1 MISSRWLIAYSRRTI
16 RFDMSKSIIWPT
28 RFRRLLFYFSGSAL
42 AVASAVLIPAFG
54 VWRELHSG
62 KSLWYWLIGGVV
74 LIFCVCGRNYLE
86 SRRSRYD
93 PHWAMDFQD
102 RFDNPAMTEARARA
116 AKTLI
121 TNRADLANPADNALA
136 DIDDVLDFFEDIG
149 LYQRADHISPELA
162 HHHFFH
168 WTRGYWQ
175 AAKPY
180 VVASRVKEPARWNHV
195 EELFDTSC
203 DIEHKEQGGTREQLR
218 LSDSD
223 LDEFLRQE
231 SELGTINAN
240 RPWVVVRPYIHSPQ
254 FFPAWEKGDPTP
266 QGDMGTW
273 PIAHLFPAQIMNV
286 GKTPARIESYALD
299 YVRSQIHPSQFPD
312 EPAYHNVVIQDILL
326 VPDDEMA
333 VTTALSP
340 ERGVLTKSQLS
351 DIQERREFLFAYG
364 FVKYKHGDGS
374 GPEYETR
381 FGYIYDVPATY
392 AVMKEGKIEE
402 LSFQKATFNR
412 GGKPAYNKAK

>member
-1 MISSRWLIAYSRRTI
+1 
-16 RFDMSKSIIWPT
+16 MSKSIIWRT
-28 RFRRLLFYFSGSAL
+28 RFRRFLFYFSGSAL

-54 VWRELHSG
+54 IWRELHSDQ
-62 KSLWYWLIGGVV
+62 SIRYWLIGGLS
-74 LIFCVCGRNYLE
+74 LIFFICVRNYLE
-86 SRRSRYD
+86 YGRLKYD
-93 PHWAMDFQD
+93 PHWAMNFQD
-102 RFDNPAMTEARARA
+102 RFDNSAMTEARAKA
-116 AKTLI
+116 ATALLR
-121 TNRADLANPADNALA
+121 NRTDLANIDNPALVEV
-136 DIDDVLDFFEDIG
+136 DDVLDFLEDVG
-149 LYQRADHISPELA
+149 LYQRADNISPELA

-180 VVASRVKEPARWNHV
+180 VMAWRVKEPARWKHV

-203 DIEHKEQGGTREQLR
+203 DIELEEQAGTREQLR

-223 LDEFLRQE
+223 LHDFLRQE
-231 SELGTINAN
+231 SELGKIDAN

-254 FFPAWEKGDPTP
+254 FFPVWEKGDPIP

-273 PIAHLFPAQIMNV
+273 PIAHLFPSQILNV

-299 YVRSQIHPSQFPD
+299 YVRTQIHPTEFPD
-312 EPAYHNVVIQDILL
+312 EPAYHNVITQDILL
-326 VPDDEMA
+326 VPNDEIA

-340 ERGVLTKSQLS
+340 ERGTLTKAQLS
-351 DIQERREFLFAYG
+351 DIQKRREFLFAYG
-364 FVKYKHGDGS
+364 FVKYRHGDGS

-381 FGYIYDVPATY
+381 FGYIYEVPPTY

-412 GGKPAYNKAK
+412 GGKPAYNKAT

>member
-1 MISSRWLIAYSRRTI
+1 MSR
-16 RFDMSKSIIWPT
+16 SIIWPT
-28 RFRRLLFYFSGSAL
+28 RFRRFLFYFSGSTL

-54 VWRELHSG
+54 IWREVHSG
-62 KSLWYWLIGGVV
+62 QSILYWAIGGVL
-74 LIFCVCGRNYLE
+74 LIAFIFVRNYVE
-86 SRRSRYD
+86 YRRLKYD
-93 PHWAMDFQD
+93 PHWAMNFQD
-102 RFDNPAMTEARARA
+102 RFDKATEMRARA
-116 AKTLI
+116 AEVLLNNKTDLKNI
-121 TNRADLANPADNALA
+121 ENEGLAN
-136 DIDDVLDFFEDIG
+136 IDDVLDFFEDVG

-180 VVASRVKEPARWNHV
+180 VVAWRVEEPARWNHF

-203 DIEHKEQGGTREQLR
+203 DIELKEQRGTREQLR

-254 FFPAWEKGDPTP
+254 FFPVWEKGDPIP

-299 YVRSQIHPSQFPD
+299 YVRTQIHPSQFPD
-312 EPAYHNVVIQDILL
+312 EPTYHNVVTQDILL
-326 VPDDEMA
+326 VPNDEIA

-351 DIQERREFLFAYG
+351 DIQKRREFLFACG
-364 FVKYKHGDGS
+364 FVKYRHGDGS

-381 FGYIYDVPATY
+381 FGYIYDVPPTY

-412 GGKPAYNKAK
+412 GGNPAYNKAR